1 MQPSLKTAK
10 MILIAIVFCLVCI
23 VFPATGAIIS
33 QSSITACNSYGEEI
47 LNSSGSA
54 CRKKMLIAVT
64 VTGDEVSAD
73 EKNVIM

>member
-1 MQPSLKTAK
+1 
-10 MILIAIVFCLVCI
+10 MILVALVFCLVCI
-23 VFPATGAIIS
+23 VLPATGAIIS
-33 QSSITACNSYGEEI
+33 QSSITACDSYGEEI

-73 EKNVIM
+73 EENDIMRAFF